1 MDKKIEKILND
12 IYMVDES
19 LKEKEKDI
27 IKIIEELLR
36 SKPDAKI
43 DRNFVAELRNKLM
56 ARAKTGK
63 ARSENSIFLGI
74 FDFKNKLAYSL
85 LGMII
90 AVIALAPIFFY
101 QNIDFKK
108 DLAENNSSK
117 NTDENFSV
125 TRIAD
130 NAFGSF
136 LPEKI
141 QKSGAGGGL
150 GIGGGG
156 GSAINSAGSD
166 AAQKQSAMPIYETV
180 NYRYIYKG
188 EGIQPLE
195 NKLSVYARIKNNE
208 MKDNLTGI
216 FQGMNISLLDISKL
230 ENLNVNN
237 ISFSEDREY
246 GYDVTL
252 SPLDGSVSMYMNWL
266 KWPDPYASC
275 RDNACSEDINL
286 KLSDIP
292 EDSVILSM
300 SDSFLD
306 YYGISK
312 SSYGAGKVIKS
323 YMDPY
328 ARPLAAGSDIFVSD
342 NISVVYPLVI
352 DGKSVYDSSGELDGM
367 FVDVNIRYKKV
378 SGARNIYFQ
387 DFQSSAYD
395 AETDVRN
402 IVSYAEKG
410 GLYGDYAYENPSR
423 TVDVELGDPS
433 MELVKIWKYNEGKR
447 MGEEF
452 YVPSLIFPITNKPEG
467 YFYRKNVIVP
477 LVKEMLSDIRG
488 AIIQSGGSL
497 TK

>member
-27 IKIIEELLR
+27 IKIVEELLR

-43 DRNFVAELRNKLM
+43 DRNFVADLRSKLM
-56 ARAKTGK
+56 KLAKTGK
-63 ARSENSIFLGI
+63 ASSENSVFLGI

-85 LGMII
+85 LGMIV

-108 DLAENNSSK
+108 DLSK
-117 NTDENFSV
+117 NKSSEKADEGFNV
-125 TRIAD
+125 TRVAD

-136 LPEKI
+136 LPQEI
-141 QKSGAGGGL
+141 QKSSSGGL

-156 GSAINSAGSD
+156 GGSAINGAGSD
-166 AAQKQSAMPIYETV
+166 AGQKQSAMPIYETV
-180 NYRYIYKG
+180 NYRYVYKG
-188 EGIQPLE
+188 EGIQPPE

-208 MKDNLTGI
+208 MKDRLAGI

-230 ENLNVNN
+230 ENLNVNS

-246 GYDVTL
+246 GYDVAL
-252 SPLDGSVSMYMNWL
+252 SPLDGLVSIYMNWL

-275 RDNACSEDINL
+275 KDNVCSEGINL

-312 SSYGAGKVIKS
+312 SSYGAGRVMKN
-323 YMDPY
+323 YMDQYP
-328 ARPLAAGSDIFVSD
+328 RPLAEGSDIFVPD
-342 NISVVYPLVI
+342 NVSVVYPLII

-367 FVDVNIRYKKV
+367 FVDVNIRHKKV

-395 AETDVRN
+395 AETDVKN
-402 IVSYAEKG
+402 IMSYAEKG
-410 GLYGDYAYENPSR
+410 GLYGDYAYENPSK

-433 MELVKIWKYNEGKR
+433 MELVKIWKYDEGKR

-477 LVKEMLSDIRG
+477 LVKEMLSGVPG
-488 AIIQSGGSL
+488 AVIQSGGPL
-497 TK
+497 IK